1 MKRRVLLLTAL
12 LALVATAFAQTATL
26 PPDDP
31 RFDQPVALSTD
42 GNGEALDVMVAA
54 LARAVGLTPI
64 VDGVSDTVVRYDVSD
79 PKPFRQVWALV
90 MSLHDL
96 DYVLDANDVIVVG
109 PPDALAGFRRQVG
122 LPPAD
127 GSSAAAQVEQ
137 RVYELDNA
145 SADALADVL
154 RASDFAVSG
163 SDADAAFTV
172 APDARTNALIVT
184 AAPRVQ
190 TRIAELLPT
199 LDREQPQ
206 VAVNVR
212 IQEVNRSVVETFGL
226 DLTAARGNV
235 ATTLLDTGLEFLFDA
250 QRAIA
255 DLNVVAVLDTLE
267 SQNLARRVDESTL
280 TVLNNEPASLRS
292 GGELTLIVTNA
303 DGDPVELTVDYGVNV
318 TVTPRVAADGR
329 ITLAIE
335 AGISDLIEESP
346 TLVNIADDSV
356 NSTVTVDPGQ
366 TVLMGGLFES
376 TFTRNERRIPVLGRL
391 PAIGGLFGTTET
403 DRQETELLL
412 IVRAD
417 RID

>member
-1 MKRRVLLLTAL
+1 MKRRILLLTSL

-26 PPDDP
+26 PTDDP

-42 GNGEALDVMVAA
+42 GDGEALDVMVAA

-64 VDGVSDTVVRYDVSD
+64 LDGVDDTVVRYDVSD
-79 PKPFRQVWALV
+79 PKPFRQVWTLL
-90 MSLHDL
+90 MNLHDL
-96 DYVLDANDVIVVG
+96 DFVLDANDVMIVG
-109 PPDALAGFRRQVG
+109 PPDALAAVRREAG

-137 RVYELDNA
+137 RIYELDNA

-163 SDADAAFTV
+163 SDAEASFTV
-172 APDARTNALIVT
+172 APDVRTNALIVT
-184 AAPRVQ
+184 ATPRVQ
-190 TRIAELLPT
+190 ARIAELLPT

-212 IQEVNRSVVETFGL
+212 IQEVNRSVVETFGV
-226 DLTAARGNV
+226 DLSAARGNV

-267 SQNLARRVDESTL
+267 SQNLARRVDETTL

-303 DGDPVELTVDYGVNV
+303 DGDPVELNVDYGVNV

-391 PAIGGLFGTTET
+391 PAIGGLFGTTDT

-417 RID
+417 PID